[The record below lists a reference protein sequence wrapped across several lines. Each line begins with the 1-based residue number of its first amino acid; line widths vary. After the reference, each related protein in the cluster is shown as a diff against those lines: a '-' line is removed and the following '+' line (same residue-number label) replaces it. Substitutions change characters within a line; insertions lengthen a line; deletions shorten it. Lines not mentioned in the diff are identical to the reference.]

1 VSCFKCL
8 EELLKYLLLG
18 FLTGDYLGMFRSGVD
33 SFDVVVVKVA
43 VAISVHNGKSLGYD
57 RLASGV
63 HGATD
68 GTEELVV
75 LNKTIPVDVE
85 VTEHCGDLSLSE
97 TESEVG
103 HSLAELI
110 LVERH

>member
-63 HGATD
+63 HGATN

-75 LNKTIPVDVE
+75 FNKTISVDVE
-85 VTEHCGDLSLSE
+85 VAEQLGDLSLGE
-97 TESEVG
+97 TESEVR
-103 HSLAELI
+103 HSFAELI